1 MAGRGVRVGLA
12 AAVLREAVPV
22 HASLV
27 GATPTPASDAVTVT
41 ANPIGVRIINV
52 RLSHSLSSCE
62 NHLLLFKNMSIHI
75 NLGIP
80 A

>member
-1 MAGRGVRVGLA
+1 MVYFSLTRASMSRGVRVGLA

-22 HASLV
+22 HASLI

-52 RLSHSLSSCE
+52 RLFPL
-62 NHLLLFKNMSIHI
+62 
-75 NLGIP
+75 
-80 A
+80 